1 MSRATNALRID
12 IDKEIGERITRR
24 GGSLPAIMD
33 FSMGDVAQ
41 DMAVYIRESFLDG
54 NALEKRTGKTFAS
67 VRHYNAKKGIA
78 GHYVDFGVA
87 VKGHLNYL
95 HRWTGTDREFMGPG
109 KAGYESTGRYM
120 DLVEENLER
129 MERKLEVL

>member
-1 MSRATNALRID
+1 MSRAANALRID
-12 IDKEIGERITRR
+12 IDKEIGKRITRL

-41 DMAVYIRESFLDG
+41 DMAVFIRESFLNG
-54 NALEKRTGKTFAS
+54 KALGKRTGETFAN
-67 VRHYNAKKGIA
+67 VRHYNARKGVA
-78 GHYVDFGVA
+78 GHYVDFGVG

-95 HRWTGTDREFMGPG
+95 HKWTGTDRAFMGPG

-120 DLVEENLER
+120 DLVGKNLER
-129 MERKLEVL
+129 MERRLEVL

>member
-1 MSRATNALRID
+1 MSKVTKALHID
-12 IDKEIGERITRR
+12 IDKEIGQKIARL

-41 DMAVYIRESFLDG
+41 DMASHIRETFLNG
-54 NALEKRTGKTFAS
+54 NALGKRTGETEGS
-67 VRHYNAKKGIA
+67 VRHYNAHKGVA
-78 GHYVDFGVA
+78 GHYVDFGVG

-95 HRWTGTDREFMGPG
+95 HRWTGTKREFMGPG
-109 KAGYESTGRYM
+109 KVSYEGTGRYM
-120 DLVEENLER
+120 ALVEENLER

>member
-1 MSRATNALRID
+1 MSRAANALRID
-12 IDKEIGERITRR
+12 IDKEIGKRITRL

-41 DMAVYIRESFLDG
+41 DMAAHIRETFLNG
-54 NALEKRTGKTFAS
+54 KALGKRTGETEGS
-67 VRHYNAKKGIA
+67 VRHYNARKGVS
-78 GHYVDFGVA
+78 GHYVDFGVG

-109 KAGYESTGRYM
+109 AASYEATGRYM
-120 DLVEENLER
+120 DLVEKNLER
-129 MERKLEVL
+129 MERRLEVL